1 MPMWNRSGLHVVCSW
16 TLQEAVMTLLIVA
29 AMGVLALC
37 AASWGLYSANN
48 FRIPTL

>member
-1 MPMWNRSGLHVVCSW
+1 
-16 TLQEAVMTLLIVA
+16 MTLLIVA
-29 AMGVLALC
+29 AMGVLALG